1 MRRKEDKYSYFVT
14 VIFEMKDCGDN
25 EDAEATLD
33 EFLIGVDHDQIECF
47 QIMGTAVHPSEKR
60 D

>member
-1 MRRKEDKYSYFVT
+1 MRRKEDKYSHFVT
-14 VIFEMKDCGDN
+14 VVFEMKDCGDD

-33 EFLIGVDHDQIECF
+33 EFLIGVEHCQIECF
-47 QIMGTAVHPSEKR
+47 QITGTSVYPSEKR